1 MPHTYWYFW
10 RVYFGCRNSIFVMTF
25 GMVVISFIFIFFGGG
40 RQIVTSWQIFFQNKP
55 KIWKNVGFSLLSGWF
70 FWHFF
75 KLKRDFTKFNQ
86 KNFGDFLL
94 WLDNIISWNFNLH
107 RDFFICTPRA
117 PTITKIFKYIYIYI
131 LHSNSLPFIVIYF
144 LRSLPMMLFNKSR
157 KKYPFYC

>member
-1 MPHTYWYFW
+1 
-10 RVYFGCRNSIFVMTF
+10 
-25 GMVVISFIFIFFGGG
+25 
-40 RQIVTSWQIFFQNKP
+40 
-55 KIWKNVGFSLLSGWF
+55 
-70 FWHFF
+70 
-75 KLKRDFTKFNQ
+75 
-86 KNFGDFLL
+86 LL